1 MKGDQ
6 KIIIGVILGTIV
18 LFGLI
23 LWFTSS
29 NQTLPQIEQSQ
40 VTSEARHIKGANTE
54 NALLTIVEF
63 SDFQCPACKAA
74 EPLITQFVEN
84 NVEEV
89 RLIYRHF
96 PLVSIHANAR
106 TAAIASE
113 IAAEQGK
120 FWEYHDQLFD
130 NQEEW
135 SDASDPKS
143 FFITYAK
150 NVELDEAAF
159 TTALNDAS
167 NAGSIYASRVDADRA
182 KADELNLNSTPSFYI
197 NGELLAGVPSEKML
211 NDLLEKARKK

>member
-135 SDASDPKS
+135 SDVSDPTS
-143 FFITYAK
+143 LFTTYAK
-150 NVELDEAAF
+150 NIGLDEAAF
-159 TTALNDAS
+159 TTALNDADNPTS
-167 NAGSIYASRVDADRA
+167 VYANRVDADRA

-197 NGELLAGVPSEKML
+197 NGELLAGIPSEKML
-211 NDLLEKARKK
+211 NDLLEKARNK